1 MNRRKIFIEVEVED
15 DPQLANNVSRFID
28 ENHLHPIVHDGILD
42 TILAGQVY
50 IAMMTGK
57 ATMHEK

>member
-15 DPQLANNVSRFID
+15 DPQLVANVGRFIR
-28 ENHLHPIVHDGILD
+28 ENHLPPIIHDGILD

-57 ATMHEK
+57 AAIHDK